1 MPNTNRKSSNSL
13 EKTEMLEKPTEKEL
27 DLLRK
32 TGYSNKIIQLYV
44 NRVNV
49 RKIENADVAL
59 AYTGP
64 CGDTMKFYLNINE
77 NNKIE
82 DASFQ
87 YLGCPASAACGSI
100 LTQILK
106 GISLEKAKE
115 ITENEILK
123 ELGGIPS
130 DECHCAKLAVTTLHK
145 TIARYERHK
154 QQLSKNRFISTE
166 KIA

>member
-1 MPNTNRKSSNSL
+1 MPNTNRIYANSS
-13 EKTEMLEKPTEKEL
+13 EKTGKPKKAIEKEL

-32 TGYSNKIIQLYV
+32 TSYSNKVVQLYF

-49 RKIENADVAL
+49 RKMENADVAL

-64 CGDTMKFYLNINE
+64 CSDTIKFYLKIE
-77 NNKIE
+77 RNNKIE

-87 YLGCPASAACGSI
+87 YLGCPASAACDSI
-100 LTQILK
+100 LSQFVK

-123 ELGGIPS
+123 ELGGLPG

-145 TIARYERHK
+145 TIARFERRK
-154 QQLSKNRFISTE
+154 QQLSKTRSILTE
-166 KIA
+166 KFF